1 MFHKAM
7 SQEGLQPVGPDF
19 DPEEMTHRSVVGF
32 VGFLSIFI
40 DDYGVSSLPER
51 LGLNSIK
58 YRVLQ
63 SVAPKVF
70 FQFLRNG
77 LEF

>member
-40 DDYGVSSLPER
+40 DDYGVS
-51 LGLNSIK
+51 
-58 YRVLQ
+58 
-63 SVAPKVF
+63 
-70 FQFLRNG
+70 
-77 LEF
+77 